1 MTSTSFLSQL
11 HGVRS
16 RAHGKW
22 SACCPAHADKS
33 PSLSIR
39 EVDGK
44 VLFHCFAGCQPEE
57 IVGALGLEMRD
68 LFTDTPT
75 CRGQRPAPKP
85 QKLDLVDV
93 AFRFEMAALD
103 RRLRAE
109 RVLTAVAGFNTDALS
124 DSRRDR
130 LMKAIARAYD
140 DQERAEFLETVAD
153 DFRMKAFH
161 ERTEQHAAQR

>member
-1 MTSTSFLSQL
+1 MTMEAFLACL
-11 HGVRS
+11 EGVSS
-16 RAHGKW
+16 RGSDQYIAR
-22 SACCPAHADKS
+22 CPAHGDKS

-44 VLFHCFAGCQPEE
+44 VLLHCFAGCTPEE
-57 IVGALGLEMRD
+57 IVGALGLSLKD
-68 LFTDTPT
+68 LFANSPTP
-75 CRGQRPAPKP
+75 RGQRPTPKV
-85 QKLDLVDV
+85 QKLDLFDV

-109 RVLTAVAGFNTDALS
+109 RVLKAVANSNSDDLS
-124 DSRRDR
+124 NSQRDR

-140 DQERAEFLETVAD
+140 DLDRAEFLETVAD

-161 ERTEQHAAQR
+161 ERTERHAA